1 MRRCLLRKWAELAA
15 VMVLIA
21 ACAAA
26 GTGTAFA
33 AARESGGTGTA
44 REGGIVA
51 AGTVRE
57 SGAAGDLLERDDPFA
72 FRGGKVLQALRM
84 ESKEYPDAFDLRH
97 VDTDNDGTPDKSFV
111 TPVRLQNP
119 FGTC

>member
-57 SGAAGDLLERDDPFA
+57 SGNTVYLETEYA
-72 FRGGKVLQALRM
+72 QGKKDMYVFC
-84 ESKEYPDAFDLRH
+84 E
-97 VDTDNDGTPDKSFV
+97 
-111 TPVRLQNP
+111 
-119 FGTC
+119 